1 MWRCATPSLSRGVGY
16 ALVTFTSLSLSKH
29 TGGEGLPLPPS
40 PAGLFIHS
48 SHGDLPS
55 PMIRS
60 SGHPILF
67 PKCLFFQLLVYY
79 SDCFFALFSLGG
91 GHSVQSDMLIY
102 HVLLSS
108 PGGLCLLKQSGSW
121 HLAVWEPSWFLCLMW
136 NRNAMHGLGVWKNQS
151 LASSW
156 WFFLPGISPASLPD
170 FTLGNML
177 SASSL

>member
-1 MWRCATPSLSRGVGY
+1 MVHIGISPPPLSRAQGT
-16 ALVTFTSLSLSKH
+16 LSSLLNV
-29 TGGEGLPLPPS
+29 
-40 PAGLFIHS
+40 
-48 SHGDLPS
+48 
-55 PMIRS
+55 
-60 SGHPILF
+60 
-67 PKCLFFQLLVYY
+67 LFFSATCLLFR
-79 SDCFFALFSLGG
+79 FFCSCSLGG
-91 GHSVQSDMLIY
+91 GQSVQGVMLIY